1 MNKLLLFVF
10 FFLTP
15 LFSEAKVVLSAKK
28 DFRIHGGAAFSK
40 AEVVLSANKED
51 SFDTEHN
58 PTWKFATAAKRE
70 GAFDRSRAKI
80 GPKQKFSQFLVAS
93 KSSAPLQLSAPD
105 RSLKAKFSRF
115 LIAQDEDSF
124 VEEDFKDIEGEED
137 DKSLEEDFDSLAG
150 EEAPDNFDEDDFEI
164 EDDEEEEEEEE
175 DEEEDEEDEEEEE
188 MNEDDFDEMDYEH
201 ISEDP
206 DYEISDEE
214 DDGGTDDKD
223 LEQGF
228 ETEEDAEKDMEEI
241 EEEED
246 LDLEEEFVDEEGEA
260 SLPED
265 SPIEEEELIEEDEL
279 LESDLADEE
288 DPAFEEDST
297 PDGTLNL
304 VSNIRYLAERDQI
317 IIDCSEPVSYQT
329 KKNEENNQLI
339 LEILETKLGPNLHW
353 PYVLRDFDTDFG
365 LIKADQK
372 DDSTTRIVIQ
382 MKEGARS
389 FPETAL
395 SEDGN
400 QILVGFGDLSEG
412 QMAASEEGARLS
424 DSILPE
430 KTLEDLYFG
439 KLEFS
444 GTPISFHVI
453 DAPIKQV
460 LRFISEE
467 SGLNMVIGETVQ
479 GTVTLKLEDVPW
491 DQALYTIFKVK
502 SLGYTRDGN
511 VITVL
516 PLSDI
521 EQRAKKLREISERE
535 VSLAPYQTKVIPVNY
550 GSLDDIEGKIK
561 TFSTKQTDLTVGGQ
575 VIKNKES
582 GALIIIDTPKV
593 IKKISELVKYLDQP
607 PRQVMVEAKIV
618 DASENFSN
626 SFGLTWDLG
635 GNFPITIRGD
645 GIADV
650 FNNFAK
656 DIAGNWTG
664 NVSGNGAVASL
675 RVNGLP
681 FVDNI
686 TASLNIA
693 EQEGYAQVLSS
704 PKVVVIS
711 GKTATITRSSP
722 ILVPAATTTYPNA
735 AGGGEGGGA
744 PPPTTETFTKED
756 VSTDISVTPTVTA
769 GGSVF
774 LKVDVKRSDPGGK
787 GGAFKTTRS
796 ASTEV
801 LVKNGQTVVIG
812 GIYDQDESN
821 TGSGFPFVRRIP
833 FLSWLF
839 GTKETNRFK
848 AELLV
853 FITPKVLD
861 SHE

>member
-1 MNKLLLFVF
+1 M
-10 FFLTP
+10 
-15 LFSEAKVVLSAKK
+15 
-28 DFRIHGGAAFSK
+28 RMI
-40 AEVVLSANKED
+40 
-51 SFDTEHN
+51 
-58 PTWKFATAAKRE
+58 
-70 GAFDRSRAKI
+70 
-80 GPKQKFSQFLVAS
+80 
-93 KSSAPLQLSAPD
+93 
-105 RSLKAKFSRF
+105 
-115 LIAQDEDSF
+115 
-124 VEEDFKDIEGEED
+124 
-137 DKSLEEDFDSLAG
+137 
-150 EEAPDNFDEDDFEI
+150 
-164 EDDEEEEEEEE
+164 
-175 DEEEDEEDEEEEE
+175 
-188 MNEDDFDEMDYEH
+188 FDEMDYEH

-214 DDGGTDDKD
+214 DEGTDKS
-223 LEQGF
+223 LEQDF
-228 ETEEDAEKDMEEI
+228 ETEEDAEEDMEEI
-241 EEEED
+241 EEEEEEEA
-246 LDLEEEFVDEEGEA
+246 LDLEEEELVDEEED
-260 SLPED
+260 SFLED
-265 SPIEEEELIEEDEL
+265 SPEGEEEFMEEEDSLIEEEEET
-279 LESDLADEE
+279 
-288 DPAFEEDST
+288 AFEEDST
-297 PDGTLNL
+297 SDGTLNL
-304 VSNIRYLAERDQI
+304 VSNIRYLAERDQV

-329 KKNEENNQLI
+329 KKNEENKQLI
-339 LEILETKLGPNLHW
+339 LEIMESKLGPNLHW

-372 DDSTTRIVIQ
+372 DSSTTRIVIQ

-389 FPETAL
+389 FPETVL

-412 QMAASEEGARLS
+412 QMAASEEGVHLS

-550 GSLDDIEGKIK
+550 GNLDDIEGKIK

-593 IKKISELVKYLDQP
+593 IKKISELVKYLDRP

-618 DASENFSN
+618 DASENFSS
-626 SFGLTWDLG
+626 SFGLTWNLG
-635 GNFPITIRGD
+635 DNFPITIKGD

-656 DIAGNWTG
+656 DIAGNWSGSMTG
-664 NVSGNGAVASL
+664 QGAVANL

-681 FVDNI
+681 FVGDIN
-686 TASLNIA
+686 ASLDLA
-693 EQEGYAQVLSS
+693 EAEGYAQVLSS

-711 GKTATITRSSP
+711 GKTATITRNSP
-722 ILVPAATTTYPNA
+722 ILIQFPRNLFPWYCRWWCSLLQHKRPLRRRM
-735 AGGGEGGGA
+735 
-744 PPPTTETFTKED
+744 
-756 VSTDISVTPTVTA
+756 SLRISV
-769 GGSVF
+769 
-774 LKVDVKRSDPGGK
+774 
-787 GGAFKTTRS
+787 
-796 ASTEV
+796 
-801 LVKNGQTVVIG
+801 
-812 GIYDQDESN
+812 
-821 TGSGFPFVRRIP
+821 
-833 FLSWLF
+833 
-839 GTKETNRFK
+839 
-848 AELLV
+848 
-853 FITPKVLD
+853 
-861 SHE
+861 